1 MSKQE
6 GTSMIVPIETEIERL
21 TLVLSENERTTNPLL
36 MEKMAE
42 IKEKLSRLLRFLTPQ
57 PMKMAGAY

>member
-36 MEKMAE
+36 MEKMVE